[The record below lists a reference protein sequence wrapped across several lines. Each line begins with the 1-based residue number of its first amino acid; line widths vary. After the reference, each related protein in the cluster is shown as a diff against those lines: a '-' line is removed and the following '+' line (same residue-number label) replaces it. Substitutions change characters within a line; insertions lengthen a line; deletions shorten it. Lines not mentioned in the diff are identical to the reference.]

1 MRTSLLFLLLI
12 SAQVMNPFNSDAQTS
27 NSIGIIPKPS
37 RIITTK
43 GSLLLKEDV
52 KIFFSE
58 GIEDEKVLLSYLSDQ
73 INQLTGVRIP
83 KKITRKLPASNKIIF
98 KKVNDE
104 NWGEEEYSLIVDVT
118 GVLIEANSGKGF
130 FYGIQ
135 SLLQLVSLNAEL
147 KIPYVKILD
156 EPRYSYRGMHLD
168 VCRHFFSVDFIKK
181 YIDLMAMYKMNTFH
195 WHLTED
201 QGWRIEIKKYP
212 KLTEIG
218 AWRIEKDGSR
228 YGGFYTQDQ
237 IKEIVKYAADRF
249 ITVIPEI
256 ELPGHSVAALS
267 AYPYLACTEGL
278 FNVENEWGVFDDVY
292 CAGKETTFE
301 FLQNVL
307 LEVIDLFP
315 SEYIHI
321 GGDEC
326 PKSNWASCPLCQK
339 RIKEEGLKDEHE
351 LQSYFIQRIEK
362 FLISKNRKI
371 IGWDE
376 ILEGGLAPEATVMSW
391 RGTEGGI
398 QAAKQQHDVIMTPG
412 SHCYFDHYQDENY
425 IEPTAIGGFS
435 PLKKVYEFEPTPSEL
450 NEDEAKY
457 ILGAQANV
465 WTEYMH
471 TSDRVEYMVAPRI
484 CALAEVVWSAKD
496 QRNWADFQL
505 RMNHHYELLHKKEI
519 NSFIQAPHG
528 GVNRNFFFDRMKLP
542 LEVKLQNTE
551 IRYTLDGSKPDV
563 NSKIYTEPLVLKNT
577 TSIKTQTFHQSGLK
591 SKIRNIECIKILP
604 LVPDTISELAQGLR
618 YKIIKGKFNNLNEL
632 TNDEVMECGVLDK
645 IKFPKDIEEDCYA
658 MEITGF
664 LKIDKKATYTFF
676 NYAVDP
682 VQISIGGHVL
692 INQEGLNSRYE
703 RRGRIHL
710 DEGLYP
716 IKIIMVKNTP
726 YANQQVS
733 WCSNYF
739 YQIPINSENLFH

>member
-1 MRTSLLFLLLI
+1 MRTSILFLLLV
-12 SAQVMNPFNSDAQTS
+12 SAQVMNSFTSTAQTS
-27 NSIGIIPKPS
+27 NSVNIIPKPS
-37 RIITTK
+37 RIINAK

-52 KIFFSE
+52 KIFFSNE
-58 GIEDEKVLLSYLSDQ
+58 VENKEILLSYLCDQ
-73 INQLTGVRIP
+73 INQLTGVEIP
-83 KKITRKLPASNKIIF
+83 KKITGKLPASNKIIF
-98 KKVNDE
+98 KKVNDN

-118 GVLIEANSGKGF
+118 GVLIEAKSGKGF

-135 SLLQLVSLNAEL
+135 SLLQLVPLNTEL

-156 EPRYSYRGMHLD
+156 EPRYPYRGMHLD

-218 AWRIEKDGSR
+218 AWRIEKDGSK

-237 IKEIVKYAADRF
+237 IKEIVKYASERF

-256 ELPGHSVAALS
+256 ELPGHSVAALA
-267 AYPYLACTEGL
+267 AYPELACNQGTFE
-278 FNVENEWGVFDDVY
+278 VENEWGVFDDVY

-307 LEVIDLFP
+307 LEVIELFP
-315 SEYIHI
+315 SKYIHI

-326 PKSNWASCPLCQK
+326 PKASWEKCPLCQK
-339 RIKEEGLKDEHE
+339 RMKEEGLKDEHE

-391 RGTEGGI
+391 RGTAGGI
-398 QAAKQQHDVIMTPG
+398 QAAKQKHDVIMTPG
-412 SHCYFDHYQDENY
+412 SHCYFDHYQDDNY
-425 IEPTAIGGFS
+425 IEPTAIGGFTS
-435 PLKKVYEFEPTPSEL
+435 LQKVYEFEPTPSEL

-465 WTEYMH
+465 WTEYMN
-471 TSDRVEYMVAPRI
+471 TSDRVEYMLVPRI
-484 CALAEVVWSAKD
+484 CALAEVVWSPKG
-496 QRNWADFQL
+496 QRNWNDFQD
-505 RMNHHYELLHKKEI
+505 RMNHHYELLHKYEI

-528 GVNRNFFFDRMKLP
+528 GVNKNFFFDQMEMP
-542 LEVKLQNTE
+542 LEVKLQDAE
-551 IRYTLDGSKPDV
+551 IRYTLDGSNPDV
-563 NSKIYTEPLVLKNT
+563 NSKIYTKPLVIENT
-577 TSIKTQTFHQSGLK
+577 TTIKTQTFHESGLK
-591 SKIRNIECIKILP
+591 SKIRTIECVKISP
-604 LVPDTISELAQGLR
+604 LVSDIISELSEGLK
-618 YKIIKGKFNNLNEL
+618 YKIIKGKFSNLDEV
-632 TNDEVMECGVLDK
+632 TYDEVMQCGVLDK
-645 IKFPKDIEEDCYA
+645 IKFPKDIEEEYYA
-658 MEITGF
+658 MEITGY

-682 VQISIGGHVL
+682 VQISIGDHV
-692 INQEGLNSRYE
+692 IISNKGLNARQE

-710 DEGLYP
+710 DEGMYP
-716 IKIIMVKNTP
+716 IRIVMVKNTP

-739 YQIPINSENLFH
+739 DQIPINSENLFH

>member
-1 MRTSLLFLLLI
+1 MS
-12 SAQVMNPFNSDAQTS
+12 S
-27 NSIGIIPKPS
+27 NSVLSQTNNPVSIIPKPA
-37 RIITTK
+37 RIVNVK

-58 GIEDEKVLLSYLSDQ
+58 GIEDEQVLLSYLSDQ
-73 INQLTGVRIP
+73 INQLTGVQIP
-83 KKITRKLPASNKIIF
+83 KKISRKLPASNKIIF
-98 KKVNDE
+98 KKVNDTS
-104 NWGEEEYSLIVDVT
+104 WGEEEYSLIVDVT
-118 GVLIEANSGKGF
+118 GVLIEAKSGKGF

-135 SLLQLVSLNAEL
+135 SLLQLIPLSGAPEL
-147 KIPYVKILD
+147 PFVKILY
-156 EPRYSYRGMHLD
+156 EPRYQYRGMHLD
-168 VCRHFFSVDFIKK
+168 FCRHFFSVDFIKK

-237 IKEIVKYAADRF
+237 IKEIVKYASERF

-267 AYPYLACTEGL
+267 AYPHLACKEKL

-315 SEYIHI
+315 SKYIHI

-326 PKSNWASCPLCQK
+326 PKSNWAACPLCQK

-450 NEDEAKY
+450 NKDEAKY

-471 TSDRVEYMVAPRI
+471 TSDRVEYMVVPRI
-484 CALAEVVWSAKD
+484 CALSEVLWSAKNL
-496 QRNWADFQL
+496 RNWDDFQF
-505 RMNHHYELLHKKEI
+505 RMNHHYKLLHKKEI

-528 GVNRNFFFDRMKLP
+528 GVNRNFFFDEMELP
-542 LEVKLQNTE
+542 LEVKLQDAE
-551 IRYTLDGSKPDV
+551 IRYTLDGSNPDV
-563 NSKIYTEPLVLKNT
+563 YSKIYTEPLLFKNT
-577 TSIKTQTFHQSGLK
+577 TTIKAQTFHESGLK
-591 SKIRNIECIKILP
+591 SKIRSIECIKISP
-604 LVPDTISELAQGLR
+604 LVSDTISELSEGLK
-618 YKIIKGKFNNLNEL
+618 YKMVRGKFNCIENILF
-632 TNDEVMECGVLDK
+632 DEVTDCGILER
-645 IKFPKDIEEDCYA
+645 IKLPDHFKEESYA
-658 MEITGF
+658 MEVTGF
-664 LKIDKKATYTFF
+664 IKIDKKATYTFF
-676 NYAVDP
+676 NYSIDP
-682 VQISIGGHVL
+682 VQMTIGDHVIIS
-692 INQEGLNSRYE
+692 QEGLNSRYE

-710 DEGLYP
+710 EEGLYP
-716 IKIIMVKNTP
+716 IKIVMVKNTP
-726 YANQQVS
+726 YASQQMS

-739 YQIPINSENLFH
+739 FQIPIKTENLFH

>member
-1 MRTSLLFLLLI
+1 MRTSISFLILF
-12 SAQVMNPFNSDAQTS
+12 SMQVMNTSTAIAQANKS
-27 NSIGIIPKPS
+27 VSIIPKPA
-37 RIITTK
+37 RIVEAT
-43 GSLLLKEDV
+43 GSLSLKEDV

-58 GIEDEKVLLSYLSDQ
+58 GVDDKEILLSYLSDQ
-73 INQLTGVRIP
+73 LNELTGVRIP
-83 KKITRKLPASNKIIF
+83 KKESRKLPASNKIIF
-98 KKVNDE
+98 KKVNDH
-104 NWGEEEYSLIVDVT
+104 NWGEEEYSLIVDAT
-118 GVLIEANSGKGF
+118 GVLIEAKSGKGF

-135 SLLQLVSLNAEL
+135 SLLQIIPINAGI

-156 EPRYSYRGMHLD
+156 EPRYQYRGMHLD

-212 KLTEIG
+212 KLTDIG
-218 AWRIEKDGSR
+218 AWRIEKDGTR

-237 IKEIVKYAADRF
+237 IKEIVKYASDRF

-267 AYPYLACTEGL
+267 AYPHLACVDGP
-278 FNVENEWGVFDDVY
+278 FNVENEWGVFKDVY
-292 CAGKETTFE
+292 CAGKEGTFS
-301 FLQNVL
+301 FLEDVL

-315 SEYIHI
+315 SKYIHI

-326 PKSNWASCPLCQK
+326 PKTNWESCDLCQK
-339 RIKEEGLKDEHE
+339 RMKEEGLKNEHE

-362 FLISKNRKI
+362 FLLSKNRKI

-398 QAAKQQHDVIMTPG
+398 EAAKQHHDVIMTPG
-412 SHCYFDHYQDENY
+412 SHCYFDHYQDDNY

-435 PLKKVYEFEPTPSEL
+435 PLQKVYEFEPTPSEL

-471 TSDRVEYMVAPRI
+471 TSDRVEYMIAPRI
-484 CALAEVVWSAKD
+484 CALAEVVWSGKD
-496 QRNWADFQL
+496 QRNWNDFQT
-505 RMNHHYELLHKKEI
+505 RMGHHYELLHQKDI

-528 GVNRNFFFDRMKLP
+528 GVNKNFFFDQMKLP
-542 LEVKLQNTE
+542 FEVKLKDAK
-551 IRYTLDGSKPDV
+551 IRYTLDGTDPDD
-563 NSKIYTEPLVLKNT
+563 NSTIYTKPVVLKNT
-577 TSIKTQTFHQSGLK
+577 STIKLQTVHKSGLT
-591 SKIRNIECIKILP
+591 SKIRSLECIKISP
-604 LVPDTISELAQGLR
+604 LVSDTSSGLATGLK
-618 YKIIKGKFNNLNEL
+618 YKIIKGKFNNIAEI

-645 IKFPKDIEEDCYA
+645 IKFPKDIEEEFYA

-664 LKIDKKATYTFF
+664 IRVDKKATYTFF
-676 NYAVDP
+676 NYAIDP
-682 VQISIGGHVL
+682 TQISIGNQL
-692 INQEGLNSRYE
+692 IVSHEGLNSRHE
-703 RRGRIHL
+703 RRGRIHM
-710 DEGLYP
+710 DEGIYP
-716 IKIIMVKNTP
+716 IKIVMIKNTP

-739 YQIPINSENLFH
+739 DQIPIKSENLFH

>member
-1 MRTSLLFLLLI
+1 MRTSILFLLLV
-12 SAQVMNPFNSDAQTS
+12 SAQVMNSFTSTAQTS
-27 NSIGIIPKPS
+27 NSVNIIPKPS
-37 RIITTK
+37 RIINDK

-52 KIFFSE
+52 KIFFSNE
-58 GIEDEKVLLSYLSDQ
+58 VEDKEILLSYLCDQ
-73 INQLTGVRIP
+73 INQLTGVEIP

-98 KKVNDE
+98 RKVTDN

-118 GVLIEANSGKGF
+118 GVLIEAKSDKGF

-135 SLLQLVSLNAEL
+135 SLLQLVPLNTEL
-147 KIPYVKILD
+147 KIPYIKILD
-156 EPRYSYRGMHLD
+156 EPRYPYRGMHLD

-218 AWRIEKDGSR
+218 AWRIEKDGSK

-237 IKEIVKYAADRF
+237 IKEIVKYASERF

-256 ELPGHSVAALS
+256 ELPGHSVAALA
-267 AYPYLACTEGL
+267 AYPELACNQGPFE
-278 FNVENEWGVFDDVY
+278 VENEWGVFDDVY

-307 LEVIDLFP
+307 LEVIELFP
-315 SEYIHI
+315 SKYIHI

-326 PKSNWASCPLCQK
+326 PKSNWASCSLCQK

-391 RGTEGGI
+391 RGTAGGI
-398 QAAKQQHDVIMTPG
+398 QAAKQKHDVIMTPG
-412 SHCYFDHYQDENY
+412 SHCYFDHYQDVNY
-425 IEPTAIGGFS
+425 IEPTAIGGFTS
-435 PLKKVYEFEPTPSEL
+435 LQKVYEFEPTPSEL

-457 ILGAQANV
+457 ILGAQANI

-471 TSDRVEYMVAPRI
+471 TPDRVEYMLAPRI
-484 CALAEVVWSAKD
+484 CALAEVVWSSKG
-496 QRNWADFQL
+496 QRNWNDFQD
-505 RMNHHYELLHKKEI
+505 RMNHHYELLHKYEI

-528 GVNRNFFFDRMKLP
+528 GVNKNFFFDQMEMP
-542 LEVKLQNTE
+542 FEVKLQDAE
-551 IRYTLDGSKPDV
+551 IRYTLDGSNPDV
-563 NSKIYTEPLVLKNT
+563 NSKIYTKPLVIENT
-577 TSIKTQTFHQSGLK
+577 TTIKTQTFHESGLK
-591 SKIRNIECIKILP
+591 SKIRTIECVKISP
-604 LVPDTISELAQGLR
+604 LVSDTISELGEGLK
-618 YKIIKGKFNNLNEL
+618 YKIIKGKFKNLDEV
-632 TNDEVMECGVLDK
+632 TYDEVMQCGVLDK
-645 IKFPKDIEEDCYA
+645 IKFPKDIRHY
-658 MEITGF
+658 
-664 LKIDKKATYTFF
+664 
-676 NYAVDP
+676 
-682 VQISIGGHVL
+682 S
-692 INQEGLNSRYE
+692 
-703 RRGRIHL
+703 
-710 DEGLYP
+710 
-716 IKIIMVKNTP
+716 
-726 YANQQVS
+726 
-733 WCSNYF
+733 
-739 YQIPINSENLFH
+739 